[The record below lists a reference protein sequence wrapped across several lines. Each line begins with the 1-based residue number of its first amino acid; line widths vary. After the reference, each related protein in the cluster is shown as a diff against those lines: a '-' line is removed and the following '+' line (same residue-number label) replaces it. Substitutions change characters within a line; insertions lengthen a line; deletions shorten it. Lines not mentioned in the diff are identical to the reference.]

1 MKLRIAA
8 LLGIATVLS
17 LVSSAALAQG
27 VGGGPKGGVTFS
39 SLSGEFADPA
49 FSEVT
54 FEYGPGFAVGGFI
67 AVPMGNSGLFQP
79 EFYFVRRMTTGVE
92 SALDI
97 DTEIRLDYVEIPLLF
112 KYSRAASG
120 RTSPTFFAGPSVAF
134 EVAAKAKDLTPG
146 AAATEDIADDLVDV
160 EFGFVFGG
168 GVDFASG
175 LQIDVRYYWGLSNIV
190 KDDSPGI
197 GIVDPNDDF
206 KTRMFA
212 VMAGFSF

>member
-1 MKLRIAA
+1 MKLRIVVILGLAA
-8 LLGIATVLS
+8 IVS
-17 LVSSAALAQG
+17 LAPSAALAQR
-27 VGGGPKGGVTFS
+27 VGGGPKAGVTFS
-39 SLSGEFADPA
+39 SLSGEFADPD
-49 FSEVT
+49 FSNVS
-54 FEYGPGFAVGGFI
+54 FEYGPGFAIGGFI

-92 SALDI
+92 SALNI
-97 DTEIRLDYVEIPLLF
+97 ETEIRLDYFEIPVLF

-146 AAATEDIADDLVDV
+146 GAATEDIADDLVDV

-190 KDDSPGI
+190 KDDSVGV
-197 GIVDPNDDF
+197 GIVDPSDDF
-206 KTRMFA
+206 KNRMFA
-212 VMAGFSF
+212 VMVGFSF